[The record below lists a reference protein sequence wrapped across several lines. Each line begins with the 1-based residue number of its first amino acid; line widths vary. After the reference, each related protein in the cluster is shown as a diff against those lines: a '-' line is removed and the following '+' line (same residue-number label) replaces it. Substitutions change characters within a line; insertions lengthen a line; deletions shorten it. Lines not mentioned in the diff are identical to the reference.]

1 MCIVKTATPYALEVI
16 NPNMYPNFG
25 MADAHAG
32 INILHEI
39 RWDPMVASI
48 GEFGILS
55 ITVTYH

>member
-1 MCIVKTATPYALEVI
+1 MYIVKTATPYALEVI
-16 NPNMYPNFG
+16 NPNFG
-25 MADAHAG
+25 MANAHAG

-39 RWDPMVASI
+39 RRDPMVASI